1 MAGDFQTGLGDAGG
15 AVTALFGASGSRAA
29 AGSYD
34 EAERIARENAA
45 IARQATRIKTMQI
58 GRETFKVLGEQQ
70 AQVAGAGFAASGSA
84 LDILRSSASQ
94 GAMTKAINEE
104 QGTITANAYE
114 EQAAQ
119 FAGMAKAARTSATGQ
134 GIGGLLQAGG
144 AAYSLYSGISGLFS
158 SGAAATVGEAALAV

>member
-1 MAGDFQTGLGDAGG
+1 MAGDFQTALGDTGG

-29 AGSYD
+29 ATSYD

-45 IARQATRIKTMQI
+45 FARQATRIKGMQI
-58 GRETFKVLGEQQ
+58 GRETFKVLGQQ
-70 AQVAGAGFAASGSA
+70 RAEVSGAGFAESGSA

-104 QGTITANAYE
+104 QGAITANAYE

-119 FAGMAKAARTSATGQ
+119 FAGMAKAARTSSSGQ

-144 AAYSLYSGISGLFS
+144 AGYSLYSGISSLFAGGG
-158 SGAAATVGEAALAV
+158 GAAAALAV

>member
-1 MAGDFQTGLGDAGG
+1 MAIGDFQNALGDTGG

-45 IARQATRIKTMQI
+45 IARQATRIKSMQI

-94 GAMTKAINEE
+94 GAMTKAISEE
-104 QGTITANAYE
+104 QGAITANAYE

-144 AAYSLYSGISGLFS
+144 AAYSLYSGISSLFTTVAPV
-158 SGAAATVGEAALAV
+158 AAEAALAV